1 MEEKKKGFMKDK
13 SSIMTILGMTIA
25 FILIIALSFG
35 TRFFFRPGIDDSFW
49 GDLCVA
55 FAICVYSLYFGIIE
69 SRNHH
74 MKKFEGRYQIA
85 YSDFKKIREQVIPR
99 DNEFNQWLEKYYEKQ
114 KQDYYIAILSLH
126 GNINPLVLDLDRSE
140 LPNLLKPYKKNW
152 DNTEFEGREDTYFRS
167 LNEEQIKII
176 EEIFDG
182 KVKVERIPDDYF
194 KTIHGQIIL
203 NEYVEQARKLKKDR
217 RNYIIMI
224 FSRLVMV
231 FAFAFVFAS
240 FGVRIDEATG
250 KEEILNSIIQT
261 ISRIWTMITSFT
273 YGFLVGKQM
282 VVNMCETLEYKVRVN
297 KEFLCDKNFK
307 ALSENEIAQIEY
319 ERSMVLDGN
328 E

>member
-49 GDLCVA
+49 GDLFVS

-69 SRNHH
+69 SRNYH
-74 MKKFEGRYQIA
+74 MKKFDGRYQRA
-85 YSDFKKIREQVIPR
+85 YSDFKKIREIVMPR
-99 DNEFNQWLEKYYEKQ
+99 DNEFNQWLETYYTKQ
-114 KQDYYIAILSLH
+114 KHDYYTAILSLH
-126 GNINPLVLDLDRSE
+126 GNINPYVLDLDRSE
-140 LPNLLKPYKKNW
+140 LPNLLKPYKKCW
-152 DNTEFEGREDTYFRS
+152 EDTEFNGREDTYFRS
-167 LNEEQIKII
+167 LTEEQIKII

-182 KVKVERIPDDYF
+182 KIKVERIPDDYF
-194 KTIHGQIIL
+194 KTINGQIVL
-203 NEYVEQARKLKKDR
+203 NEYVEQARKHK
-217 RNYIIMI
+217 RNRINYVVMI
-224 FSRLVMV
+224 FSRLIMV

-240 FGVRIDEATG
+240 FGVKIDEAQG

-282 VVNMCETLEYKVRVN
+282 IVNVCEILEYKVRVN
-297 KEFLCDKNFK
+297 NEFLCDKNFVAK
-307 ALSENEIAQIEY
+307 SDNEIAKIEY
-319 ERSMVLDGN
+319 ERSMVLNGN